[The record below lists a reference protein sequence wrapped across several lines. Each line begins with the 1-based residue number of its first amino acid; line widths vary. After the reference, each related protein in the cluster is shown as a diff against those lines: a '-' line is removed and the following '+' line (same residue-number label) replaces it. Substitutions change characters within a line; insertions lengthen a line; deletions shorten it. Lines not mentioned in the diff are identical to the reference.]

1 LEKRRKGTITTTLLL
16 GLGNPIIGDDG
27 VGIHVVRMLKEKI
40 QARKGLEF
48 KELSVGGLRLVE
60 EMLGYQ
66 KVFLIDSIE
75 SSPSEIGKVREYS
88 VEDFKQT
95 EQPSAPH
102 VTNFATAFE
111 LYKRI
116 EPEEI
121 PEIVRI
127 FTIGID
133 PEYTFR
139 EGLSPPVE
147 KAAVELVDLI
157 AKEIAR
163 N

>member
-1 LEKRRKGTITTTLLL
+1 
-16 GLGNPIIGDDG
+16 
-27 VGIHVVRMLKEKI
+27 MLKQRMQE
-40 QARKGLEF
+40 RDGLEF

-60 EMLGYQ
+60 EMLGYE

-75 SSPSEIGKVREYS
+75 SPLPEVGKIREYS

-116 EPEEI
+116 EPDQM
-121 PEIVRI
+121 PGLVRI
-127 FTIGID
+127 FTISIN
-133 PEYTFR
+133 PTYTFS
-139 EGLSPPVE
+139 EGLTPPVE
-147 KAAVELVDLI
+147 KAALELIDLI
-157 AKEIAR
+157 ANEIAQT
-163 N
+163 